1 MKKPKNLP
9 DSAPESGEKKQASTT
24 HELVGELSLSSKKET
39 KLEFA
44 IPVAPG
50 VDSAYFDWC
59 GDTIWDTGLE
69 YTALERT
76 LLPGIYRNNIWE
88 SVSTMEED
96 TCMISITYYDQ
107 NLYTVAILDNGDWD
121 QEEYPASRYPDE
133 MKNLLAQ
140 VAEKWDVSF
149 PLIDEDCKD
158 SRIII
163 NKEQLDEF
171 LADLKIDSTEV
182 FKNKSEK
189 AVDTTESGFMKTEDG
204 YEIKN
209 IFPTDFADYWTFT
222 KEHISLEN
230 ADNGDDIYLS
240 CLMQNIEWKN
250 ITNAG
255 LEKLIESMNLI
266 YLPENKIQVKI
277 QPTLKNDFGWMTVKM
292 WRTEHNEY
300 SNLIKFLQNNLRKQ
314 YTIAK
319 KWNIDMPLVSWCKLE
334 SYLPHSITLDQ
345 SKLQDFMKDLGIDEK
360 TVVLP
365 K

>member
-1 MKKPKNLP
+1 M
-9 DSAPESGEKKQASTT
+9 
-24 HELVGELSLSSKKET
+24 
-39 KLEFA
+39 
-44 IPVAPG
+44 
-50 VDSAYFDWC
+50 
-59 GDTIWDTGLE
+59 E

-209 IFPTDFADYWTFT
+209 IFPTDFADY
-222 KEHISLEN
+222 
-230 ADNGDDIYLS
+230 
-240 CLMQNIEWKN
+240 
-250 ITNAG
+250 
-255 LEKLIESMNLI
+255 
-266 YLPENKIQVKI
+266 
-277 QPTLKNDFGWMTVKM
+277 
-292 WRTEHNEY
+292 
-300 SNLIKFLQNNLRKQ
+300 
-314 YTIAK
+314 
-319 KWNIDMPLVSWCKLE
+319 
-334 SYLPHSITLDQ
+334 
-345 SKLQDFMKDLGIDEK
+345 
-360 TVVLP
+360 
-365 K
+365 